1 MPCETHA
8 VTEHARTDTAI
19 EPAATGSAA
28 EGSRSAQRSADGP
41 RRARGRLHQPWRVVV
56 ALVELVLAAV
66 AVVVAFP
73 VWNSSI
79 REVTVQASDGAD
91 LTSRVYEGSGIAL
104 AVALGA
110 VALVLVIDAIRQL
123 MLGIAA
129 KGRKPKKRANPD
141 PDPDVDTDGDHDTD
155 HDTNH
160 GTDHGTAA
168 SRNAGGHS
176 GQEAGTAG

>member
-141 PDPDVDTDGDHDTD
+141 VDTDGD

-168 SRNAGGHS
+168 RRNAGGHS

>member
-1 MPCETHA
+1 M
-8 VTEHARTDTAI
+8 TEHARTDTAI

-28 EGSRSAQRSADGP
+28 EGPRSAQRSADGP

-141 PDPDVDTDGDHDTD
+141 PDPDVDTDGDHDT
-155 HDTNH
+155 NH

-168 SRNAGGHS
+168 RRNAGGHS